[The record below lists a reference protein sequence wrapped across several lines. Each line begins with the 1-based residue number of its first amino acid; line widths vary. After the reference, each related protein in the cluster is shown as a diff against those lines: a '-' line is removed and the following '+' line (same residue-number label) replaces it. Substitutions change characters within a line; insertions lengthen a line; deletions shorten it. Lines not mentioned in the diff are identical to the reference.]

1 MGKKRRSFFTLTVA
15 IFVTISL
22 LVMFF
27 SLLDKANARKMASK
41 YLVAVTDG
49 VVNNV
54 DSWFKEKKKM
64 LNLISEMPETIDLF
78 ESGVDK
84 YDNRLG
90 LITRQ
95 YANIEEIF
103 LADSVGNILQGALI
117 SDTIISNLTSL
128 EIWPQFEKNNF
139 NTYLDTY
146 VSRSEQ
152 TGKLTC
158 ILLKGI
164 FINNELKGFVGFTIN
179 WDKFVNKFIVPAQV
193 GETGYLGITDTSG
206 RNIGHHDVSLTL
218 QELYQYPWMKKMIAD
233 KNGVQSYKFK
243 NEDKMMAFQQSVQ
256 TGWIINASINE
267 DELIRDTL
275 RVRNG
280 LLIISVTLFIV
291 AFFIIVYLDL
301 FKLEAVERDLLE
313 SERNFNLLFD
323 RGTDGIFIHSI
334 DYEGIPGNFKK
345 VNKAFLNLFTLSS
358 DKISNLSPASLFEED
373 NCCFYGGLIQC
384 VLDSKLQIVE
394 TEMAINGIKRFV
406 EFRLFLI
413 ETKDDK
419 SVMGFIQDITDRI
432 TAKKKLKE
440 DRDYLNEKVQE
451 RTKEILEANQKL
463 REYIKEKDQI
473 AKALAESEERYRS
486 LIDRANDGIMLIV
499 DGEISFVNRK
509 VCSMLKSPERDLKG
523 LLLNDIVVE
532 EDRQWVMQNHEK
544 RMKGMYAPNIIETR
558 LKVNGDSSVDVEIN
572 AGVIAEDSKRID
584 FLFIRDITQ
593 RRKNE
598 EQKRRHHEQL
608 IQTDKLVALGTL
620 VSGVAHEINNPNN
633 AIMLNAPI
641 LREAWN
647 TATPI
652 LESYKK
658 EHGDF
663 IISGMPYSFFKD
675 YFDDILEDIHASSE
689 KIKNIV
695 EDLKNF
701 ARPDAGAFCDNVDVN
716 AVIRSSVKLIS
727 SQLAKCTTGFSI
739 DLAENVPDIQGNF
752 IRLEQVMVN
761 LLQNACHALTS
772 REQAIK
778 ISSAFLPREN
788 AVQVTV
794 SDQGRGINQQNIKQI
809 FDPFFTTKRDVGGTG
824 LGLSVS
830 LKIIKEHNGTIT
842 FDSVIGKGT
851 NVIVKIPLTRSYINE
866 FETA

>member
-267 DELIRDTL
+267 DELIRIFEE
-275 RVRNG
+275 NE
-280 LLIISVTLFIV
+280 SFK
-291 AFFIIVYLDL
+291 YLSDI
-301 FKLEAVERDLLE
+301 A
-313 SERNFNLLFD
+313 
-323 RGTDGIFIHSI
+323 
-334 DYEGIPGNFKK
+334 PGNKDVLTEKFNTRCFFTPKK
-345 VNKAFLNLFTLSS
+345 
-358 DKISNLSPASLFEED
+358 
-373 NCCFYGGLIQC
+373 
-384 VLDSKLQIVE
+384 
-394 TEMAINGIKRFV
+394 
-406 EFRLFLI
+406 
-413 ETKDDK
+413 
-419 SVMGFIQDITDRI
+419 MGAQ
-432 TAKKKLKE
+432 TA
-440 DRDYLNEKVQE
+440 
-451 RTKEILEANQKL
+451 EAN
-463 REYIKEKDQI
+463 
-473 AKALAESEERYRS
+473 
-486 LIDRANDGIMLIV
+486 
-499 DGEISFVNRK
+499 
-509 VCSMLKSPERDLKG
+509 
-523 LLLNDIVVE
+523 
-532 EDRQWVMQNHEK
+532 
-544 RMKGMYAPNIIETR
+544 
-558 LKVNGDSSVDVEIN
+558 IN
-572 AGVIAEDSKRID
+572 AGIAAA
-584 FLFIRDITQ
+584 
-593 RRKNE
+593 
-598 EQKRRHHEQL
+598 EQ
-608 IQTDKLVALGTL
+608 
-620 VSGVAHEINNPNN
+620 
-633 AIMLNAPI
+633 
-641 LREAWN
+641 
-647 TATPI
+647 
-652 LESYKK
+652 
-658 EHGDF
+658 
-663 IISGMPYSFFKD
+663 II
-675 YFDDILEDIHASSE
+675 
-689 KIKNIV
+689 
-695 EDLKNF
+695 
-701 ARPDAGAFCDNVDVN
+701 
-716 AVIRSSVKLIS
+716 
-727 SQLAKCTTGFSI
+727 
-739 DLAENVPDIQGNF
+739 
-752 IRLEQVMVN
+752 
-761 LLQNACHALTS
+761 
-772 REQAIK
+772 
-778 ISSAFLPREN
+778 AFLEKG
-788 AVQVTV
+788 
-794 SDQGRGINQQNIKQI
+794 D
-809 FDPFFTTKRDVGGTG
+809 TTFKV
-824 LGLSVS
+824 
-830 LKIIKEHNGTIT
+830 N
-842 FDSVIGKGT
+842 
-851 NVIVKIPLTRSYINE
+851 
-866 FETA
+866 